1 MRERG
6 DSLFWLGVFFSF
18 RAPEVHFGVLWRERQ
33 SSVFLYLSF
42 FVYFFFSS
50 PPLRAAC
57 GREESWKAATIFSL
71 IIQKREREFG
81 RAVQN
86 SKNNPKKCFSFSLWG
101 ESICFFVIR
110 FSVSFSY
117 TRRGM
122 EEERQRKKEK
132 RGSKEEEKET
142 SKSLLVASSSSPSLS
157 PSILTNAA
165 FSRPPQESKK

>member
-1 MRERG
+1 MVKRFFFISRTRGPFWCFVEREVKQRF
-6 DSLFWLGVFFSF
+6 SLF
-18 RAPEVHFGVLWRERQ
+18 
-33 SSVFLYLSF
+33 VFLRF
-42 FVYFFFSS
+42 FLLLEPPASS
-50 PPLRAAC
+50 GVRKR
-57 GREESWKAATIFSL
+57 RELESSNDFSL
-71 IIQKREREFG
+71 IIQKREFG

-117 TRRGM
+117 TWRGM